1 MKLGFLALPLG
12 FLVLAAVVGS
22 PAEAPGATRVA
33 DLRLSARAQQLAV
46 SCVLRDAFDEE
57 FRRRLDSGLPTS
69 LVYEIELTRE
79 RRLWVDKTVGRSRLQ
94 MIVMFNAL
102 TREYLLNLKLDGE
115 LIESRVVR
123 DQEELR
129 KAMTTLVALP
139 VFDLRDR
146 SANESLRLRVRAELG
161 TTTTFLFIPR
171 TVHTDWVETP
181 LFRPRDVP
189 DAGG

>member
-1 MKLGFLALPLG
+1 M
-12 FLVLAAVVGS
+12 
-22 PAEAPGATRVA
+22 
-33 DLRLSARAQQLAV
+33 

-102 TREYLLNLKLDGE
+102 TREYLLNQKLDGE

-129 KAMTTLVALP
+129 TAMTTLAALP
-139 VFDLRDR
+139 VFDLR
-146 SANESLRLRVRAELG
+146 NLLRELARG
-161 TTTTFLFIPR
+161 
-171 TVHTDWVETP
+171 
-181 LFRPRDVP
+181 
-189 DAGG
+189 